1 MKYKRKRA
9 LAEEYDISL
18 STVNRRI
25 VWILKHQ
32 DRYPAGSVIHS
43 GTIPYI
49 REDVFR
55 DCMTYGNAI
64 EAGIAPAFGR
74 GET

>member
-1 MKYKRKRA
+1 MNKYKRKRA

-55 DCMTYGNAI
+55 DCMTHADEIDRGL
-64 EAGIAPAFGR
+64 PVGR
-74 GET
+74 FTG